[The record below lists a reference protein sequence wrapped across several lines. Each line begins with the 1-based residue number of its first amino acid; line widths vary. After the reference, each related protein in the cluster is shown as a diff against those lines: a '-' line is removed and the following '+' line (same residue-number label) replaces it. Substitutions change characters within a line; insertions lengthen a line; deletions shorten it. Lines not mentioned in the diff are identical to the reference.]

1 VEAVGVAVEEVLVA
15 VEPLAGVTAQDPPLV
30 AATETV
36 RASEKAPAQGA
47 ASRPAPA
54 VARR

>member
-1 VEAVGVAVEEVLVA
+1 MEEVLV
-15 VEPLAGVTAQDPPLV
+15 PLAGVTAQDPPLV
-30 AATETV
+30 AARETV
-36 RASEKAPAQGA
+36 TASGKAPLQGA